1 MIKFKTYLNESKK
14 SSKEEAGYQDKPK
27 DGNKCVNCT
36 MWREPNK
43 CTAVAGIISPNGW
56 CEWYAG
62 GAYGNKGKLAE
73 SIDGKTLDHLKK
85 LFPLVGDK
93 SRASAEEAINTLNK
107 ALEDKLIYNAR
118 FVEASSSLLNFVHKA
133 YILIERTILDYRQ
146 SNHDA
151 SDKIPY
157 SIYTAGDIKKAIK
170 DTAKI
175 TDLPSQL
182 KTFFDA
188 VKDIPEVLTT
198 IKGYVQKGKPPK
210 EPKPGQFVKPLAS
223 FDSTKSALSFMREAT
238 DSFAKELK
246 DSVTTQIMNAYEN
259 MRGIT
264 RGPELPTDETSK
276 AVASMIFVVRT
287 KEGKKYLELLPDAN
301 TRIKKLIDNNV
312 TEIVDGFV
320 SKNTSKLSL
329 ILQKKGQP
337 KSHEIVKT
345 NVRNGMV
352 ENTMK
357 FVFEDTSSFTLESS
371 VIYKYSAKGKL
382 FFQYPTRFKNVK
394 LADGSMMKM
403 PSEEKM
409 IKEF

>member
-1 MIKFKTYLNESKK
+1 MFTFKTYIIESSEAVTALESVKPILNMVSDKYK
-14 SSKEEAGYQDKPK
+14 SIGTQH
-27 DGNKCVNCT
+27 
-36 MWREPNK
+36 
-43 CTAVAGIISPNGW
+43 
-56 CEWYAG
+56 
-62 GAYGNKGKLAE
+62 
-73 SIDGKTLDHLKK
+73 IDTL
-85 LFPLVGDK
+85 
-93 SRASAEEAINTLNK
+93 IK
-107 ALEDKLIYNAR
+107 ALTEKEIYNAR
-118 FVEASSSLLNFVHKA
+118 YTEAASGLLNIIRLA
-133 YILIERTILDYRQ
+133 YDLVSKTIIDYRQ
-146 SNHDA
+146 ANRDA

-157 SIYTAGDIKKAIK
+157 SLYTTGDIKKAIK

-175 TDLPSQL
+175 TDLPTQL
-182 KTFFDA
+182 KSFFNSI
-188 VKDIPEVLTT
+188 KGIPEALAV

-264 RGPELPTDETSK
+264 RGPDLPTDETSK
-276 AVASMIFVVRT
+276 AVASIIFVVRT

-345 NVRNGMV
+345 NIRNGMV

>member
-1 MIKFKTYLNESKK
+1 MIGFTFKSYIVESSEVGAGLEKVKSILNTIS
-14 SSKEEAGYQDKPK
+14 DK
-27 DGNKCVNCT
+27 NKA
-36 MWREPNK
+36 K
-43 CTAVAGIISPNGW
+43 GI
-56 CEWYAG
+56 EY
-62 GAYGNKGKLAE
+62 
-73 SIDGKTLDHLKK
+73 IDILIKATE
-85 LFPLVGDK
+85 DK
-93 SRASAEEAINTLNK
+93 S
-107 ALEDKLIYNAR
+107 IYNAR
-118 FVEASSSLLNFVHKA
+118 FTEAVSGLLYAIKISYDVVSK
-133 YILIERTILDYRQ
+133 TIIDYRQ
-146 SNHDA
+146 ANRDA

-157 SIYTAGDIKKAIK
+157 SIYTSADIKKAIK

-175 TDLPSQL
+175 TDMPSQL
-182 KTFFDA
+182 KTFFDT
-188 VKDIPEVLTT
+188 VKGIPEAINI

-210 EPKPGQFVKPLAS
+210 EPKPGQFIKPLAS
-223 FDSTKSALSFMREAT
+223 FDSTKSALKFMREAT

-246 DSVTTQIMNAYEN
+246 DSVTTQIMSAYDN
-259 MRGIT
+259 VRGIT
-264 RGPELPTDETSK
+264 SGSDLPKDETSQ
-276 AVASMIFVVRT
+276 AVASVIFVVRT
-287 KEGKKYLELLPDAN
+287 KEGKRYLELLRDAN

-337 KSHEIVKT
+337 KAHEIVKT

-357 FVFEDTSSFTLESS
+357 FTFEDASSFTLDSS
-371 VIYKYSAKGKL
+371 VIYKYSARGKL